1 MSSLPSPPPSPLDH
15 RRHRRS
21 DSFALLQ
28 AIIKE
33 REKEENKQEEMLIKS
48 RLLRFSCPPRSVNLK
63 PLEGHSG
70 SSNSNINTKE
80 IMIPHKS
87 LSHHSVRFTTEPP
100 KVYHYN

>member
-1 MSSLPSPPPSPLDH
+1 MSSLPSPPPSPLDR

-33 REKEENKQEEMLIKS
+33 REKEEHQQEEIQLKS
-48 RLLRFSCPPRSVNLK
+48 KLLRFSCPAPTKKTVMMDN
-63 PLEGHSG
+63 
-70 SSNSNINTKE
+70 KE
-80 IMIPHKS
+80 IVIPHKS

-100 KVYHYN
+100 KVYHYTV

>member
-33 REKEENKQEEMLIKS
+33 REKEEHQEEEMMIKS
-48 RLLRFSCPPRSVNLK
+48 RLLRFSCPPSTMNQKSLDSTNNAHNASK
-63 PLEGHSG
+63 D
-70 SSNSNINTKE
+70 I
-80 IMIPHKS
+80 IIPHKS

>member
-33 REKEENKQEEMLIKS
+33 REKEEHKEEEKMIKS
-48 RLLRFSCPPRSVNLK
+48 RLLRFSCPPSSINQK
-63 PLEGHSG
+63 PLE
-70 SSNSNINTKE
+70 NSNNNNSKDMI
-80 IMIPHKS
+80 IPHKS

>member
-33 REKEENKQEEMLIKS
+33 REKEEHKEEEMMIKS
-48 RLLRFSCPPRSVNLK
+48 RLLRFSCPPSTMNQKSLD
-63 PLEGHSG
+63 S
-70 SSNSNINTKE
+70 SSNVHNASKDI
-80 IMIPHKS
+80 IIPHKS

>member
-48 RLLRFSCPPRSVNLK
+48 RLLRFSCPPSSANLK
-63 PLEGHSG
+63 PLEGS
-70 SSNSNINTKE
+70 SSNSNIKE
-80 IMIPHKS
+80 IVIPHKN